1 MELVNRLT
9 PQSLADLPPDVS
21 RPGYD
26 RTQLLPGIVHLG
38 IGAFARAHLTA
49 VNEAAIASTGDLR
62 FGMVGVSM
70 RSTET
75 RDALQPQSG
84 LYTLALRDAS
94 PQGEPRERLQVI
106 GHLMDVLV
114 APENPDA
121 VVERIAHAH
130 TRIVSLTITEKG
142 YCHDPASGALL
153 LTHVD
158 IDHDLAQADRPR
170 SAIGVL
176 VRGLDRRR
184 QSGRGPLTL
193 LSLDNLPSNGK
204 LLRSLVLAFAA
215 EVDAGLHAWIEA
227 SCSFPNSMVDR
238 IVPRSTAAD
247 CDGISTRLGVV
258 DAWPVVAE
266 PYLQWAVE
274 DHFVAERPRWD
285 LAGARFVASAEAYER
300 LKLRMVNATHSALA
314 YLAASA
320 GVITVDAAMAMP
332 FMRDF
337 LQHLIDEEIAPS
349 LGQIPGV
356 DLEAFGRQMLLRFSN
371 PALAHKT
378 QQIAMDGSQK
388 LPQRLLGSVRERLA
402 QGLPIRL
409 LALAVAGWVRYL
421 EGADETGHPYPVR
434 DPLAAQLAQT
444 VAGLPC
450 ADRALGAQHRR
461 VAALLSFTPVFGDLG
476 QSPAFVDAVSGWAE
490 VLMQR
495 GVVGTLA
502 ATARTSGWPAAQA

>member
-1 MELVNRLT
+1 VELVNRLR
-9 PQSLADLPPDVS
+9 PESLAALPADVA

-26 RTQLLPGIVHLG
+26 RTQLLAGIVHLG
-38 IGAFARAHLTA
+38 IGAFVRAHLAA
-49 VNEAAIASTGDLR
+49 VNEAAIAHTGDLR

-75 RDALQPQSG
+75 RDALVPQAG

-121 VVERIAHAH
+121 VVERIAHEH

-153 LTHVD
+153 VTHPD
-158 IDHDLAQADRPR
+158 IVHDLEHADRPR
-170 SAIGVL
+170 SAIGTL

-184 QSGRGPLTL
+184 RSGRGPLTL
-193 LSLDNLPSNGK
+193 MSLDNLPSNGK
-204 LLRSLVLAFAA
+204 LLRSLVLAFA
-215 EVDAGLHAWIEA
+215 EQVDAGLRAWIDA
-227 SCSFPNSMVDR
+227 GCSFPNSMVDR
-238 IVPRSTAAD
+238 IVPRSTVT
-247 CDGISTRLGVV
+247 DGAIISMRLGVI

-266 PYLQWAVE
+266 PYLEWAVE
-274 DHFVAERPRWD
+274 DHFVAERPSWD
-285 LAGARFVASAEAYER
+285 LVGARFIASAEAFER

-320 GVITVDAAMAMP
+320 GVVTVDAAMEMP
-332 FMRDF
+332 FMRHY
-337 LQHLIDEEIAPS
+337 LQRLIEDEIAPS
-349 LGQIPGV
+349 LGHVPGV
-356 DLEAFGRQMLLRFSN
+356 DLTAFGQQMLVRFSN

-421 EGADETGHPYPVR
+421 DGADESGQPYAIQ
-434 DPLAAQLAQT
+434 DPLSQQLAQ
-444 VAGLPC
+444 AA
-450 ADRALGAQHRR
+450 ADPSPADHARGAQHCR
-461 VAALLSFTPVFGDLG
+461 VAALLSFTPVFADLG
-476 QSPAFVDAVSGWAE
+476 HSATFVGEVSAWAQ
-490 VLMQR
+490 LLKQR

-502 ATARTSGWPAAQA
+502 VSASISGSAKG